1 MQYTMH
7 QRKFTRPKLLSFQYL
22 KKPKE
27 LKNIYL
33 MKICEEIKVLFNKQ
47 TLNWAIYDEKNWYT
61 EVYLFVTIGSDDK
74 SLISRRR
81 WDLDQAGATM
91 LKKKKKISLHLNY
104 ALSFHQPCA
113 DVLRSYYQVVH
124 RPSEFSRKLLPS
136 PRGEFCQNITLCF
149 LANHEFSKTVGFE
162 HCFTSTV

>member
-7 QRKFTRPKLLSFQYL
+7 QRKFTRPKFMSFQYW
-22 KKPKE
+22 KKPEE

-33 MKICEEIKVLFNKQ
+33 MKICQEIKVLFNKQ

-61 EVYLFVTIGSDDK
+61 EVYLFVTKGSDDK

-91 LKKKKKISLHLNY
+91 LKKKENQSSLELCTLFSS
-104 ALSFHQPCA
+104 ALCW
-113 DVLRSYYQVVH
+113 
-124 RPSEFSRKLLPS
+124 
-136 PRGEFCQNITLCF
+136 
-149 LANHEFSKTVGFE
+149 
-162 HCFTSTV
+162 CFTIVLSSRAQTFRIQSEIVTESSGRILPKHNIVFPSQSWIQQNRRLWALFY

>member
-1 MQYTMH
+1 MSRLLFNCRVKNNFIQSAVHYASEEIHT
-7 QRKFTRPKLLSFQYL
+7 PKVYVLSIF
-22 KKPKE
+22 KKTEE

-33 MKICEEIKVLFNKQ
+33 MKICQEIKVLFNKQ

-91 LKKKKKISLHLNY
+91 LKKKRKSVFTWIMHSLFIS
-104 ALSFHQPCA
+104 S
-113 DVLRSYYQVVH
+113 VLMFYDRIIKSCTDLQNSVGNCYRV
-124 RPSEFSRKLLPS
+124 L
-136 PRGEFCQNITLCF
+136 GENS
-149 LANHEFSKTVGFE
+149 AKT
-162 HCFTSTV
+162 

>member
-1 MQYTMH
+1 M
-7 QRKFTRPKLLSFQYL
+7 SFQYL

-61 EVYLFVTIGSDDK
+61 EVYLFVTKGSDDK

-91 LKKKKKISLHLNY
+91 LKKKENQSSLELFQFSS
-104 ALSFHQPCA
+104 ALCW
-113 DVLRSYYQVVH
+113 
-124 RPSEFSRKLLPS
+124 
-136 PRGEFCQNITLCF
+136 
-149 LANHEFSKTVGFE
+149 
-162 HCFTSTV
+162 CFTIVLSSRAQTFRIQSEIVTESSGRILPKHNIVFPSQSWIQQNRRLWALFY

>member
-1 MQYTMH
+1 MSRLLFNCRVKNNYIQSAVHYASEEIHT
-7 QRKFTRPKLLSFQYL
+7 PKVYVLSIFK

-33 MKICEEIKVLFNKQ
+33 MKICQEIKVLFNKQ

-91 LKKKKKISLHLNY
+91 LKKKRKSVFTWIMHSLFISSVPMFYDRIIKSCTDLQNSVGNCY
-104 ALSFHQPCA
+104 R
-113 DVLRSYYQVVH
+113 VL
-124 RPSEFSRKLLPS
+124 
-136 PRGEFCQNITLCF
+136 GENS
-149 LANHEFSKTVGFE
+149 AKT
-162 HCFTSTV
+162 